1 MAFDLGR
8 LKQCGVDV
16 RIAPSV
22 VISYPELVSIG
33 DHVAIDDFTYIT
45 TSLDL
50 GSYIHIGPHCSII
63 GGKAGHCLME
73 DFSGLAA
80 GCRLVCVSG
89 DFFGSGLLHP
99 FVPPA
104 CRGELH
110 GAPITFRKYAI
121 LGTGCIV
128 HPGVTL
134 GEGAAV
140 GSASL
145 VVKSLDPWSVYFG
158 VPARYYR
165 ERDKVRILEC
175 EKEVRSGDVSHDPG
189 RHPAAG
195 DLAGADF

>member
-1 MAFDLGR
+1 MEFDLRR
-8 LKQCGVDV
+8 LKRCGQDV

-22 VISYPELVSIG
+22 VIRYPELVSIG

-45 TSLDL
+45 TSVEID
-50 GSYIHIGPHCSII
+50 SYVHIGPHCSIL
-63 GGKAGHCLME
+63 GGREGKCSFE

-80 GCRLVCVSG
+80 GCRLICVTG

-104 CRGELH
+104 YRGELH
-110 GAPITFRKYAI
+110 GAPIALKKYAI
-121 LGTGCIV
+121 VGTGTII

-145 VVKSLDPWSVYFG
+145 VLNSLDPWGVYFG
-158 VPARYYR
+158 VPARFYKRR
-165 ERDKVRILEC
+165 ENRRLLEYGQAL
-175 EKEVRSGDVSHDPG
+175 RP
-189 RHPAAG
+189 
-195 DLAGADF
+195 

>member
-1 MAFDLGR
+1 MEFDLRR

-22 VISYPELVSIG
+22 VIRYPELVSVG

-45 TSLDL
+45 TSVEL

-63 GGKAGHCLME
+63 GGIEGKCVME
-73 DFSGLAA
+73 DFAGLAA

-89 DFFGSGLLHP
+89 DFFGSGLIHP
-99 FVPPA
+99 FVPRA
-104 CRGELH
+104 YRGELH
-110 GAPITFRKYAI
+110 GAPIILRKYAI

-145 VVKSLDPWSVYFG
+145 VVDNLDPWCVYFG
-158 VPARYYR
+158 VPAKLHRT
-165 ERDKVRILEC
+165 RDKLRILEYG
-175 EKEVRSGDVSHDPG
+175 KALRS
-189 RHPAAG
+189 
-195 DLAGADF
+195 

>member
-1 MAFDLGR
+1 MEFDLGC

-16 RIAPSV
+16 RIGPSV
-22 VISYPELVSIG
+22 VIRYPELVSIG

-45 TSLDL
+45 TSLEID
-50 GSYIHIGPHCSII
+50 SYVHVGPHCSIV
-63 GGKAGHCLME
+63 GGKAGKCLME

-110 GAPITFRKYAI
+110 AAPITLKRYAI

-128 HPGVTL
+128 HPGVAL

-145 VVKSLDPWSVYFG
+145 VLKSLDPWCVYFG
-158 VPARYYR
+158 VPAKYYKKR
-165 ERDKVRILEC
+165 EKLKIVEC
-175 EKEVRSGDVSHDPG
+175 GKELRAFID
-189 RHPAAG
+189 
-195 DLAGADF
+195 